1 MTDAVLPNASSYLQL
16 YSSDNARPS
25 RQFQIEAKEDYV
37 TFADSKADR
46 PWKMKASAWKF
57 QDAAGLNEFDLRV
70 KIDAGD
76 SERAANAAAA
86 GVADGKAVAEAVR
99 AQAAEA
105 ANAAAIAAEIARAG
119 IAEAANA
126 AAVVSEA
133 ARAGAAESALDV
145 AYKAADVVI
154 NAAIASE
161 EAARIQACA
170 ANALS
175 ITNLIGASP
184 GNLDSLTEL
193 VTAYTNM
200 DGDQQDLIVALA
212 ADVAEMRAELD
223 QLLNIS

>member
-1 MTDAVLPNASSYLQL
+1 MGDAVLPNASSYIQL

-25 RQFQIEAKEDYV
+25 RQFQIEAKEAYV

-57 QDAAGLNEFDLRV
+57 QDAMGLNEFDLRV

-119 IAEAANA
+119 IAEAVNA
-126 AAVVSEA
+126 ASISAREVESVARDNTLASQYQAADAIIVASVAAEE
-133 ARAGAAESALDV
+133 ARATAAESALSTQ
-145 AYKAADVVI
+145 I
-154 NAAIASE
+154 S
-161 EAARIQACA
+161 
-170 ANALS
+170 
-175 ITNLIGASP
+175 NLIGAAPAAMQSLSALITQYSDMDEDQESI
-184 GNLDSLTEL
+184 LDSLL
-193 VTAYTNM
+193 S
-200 DGDQQDLIVALA
+200 
-212 ADVAEMRAELD
+212 DVAEMRAELD